1 MAQKLPRFLSFLEV
15 EAMFKASSESP
26 RDNLMLKCMFYLG
39 LRNSEVQNLRIEDI
53 DLMNRNLKVVQS
65 KGERDRYVPIPS
77 NLEPEI
83 RLHIGDN
90 ITGKIFYISDRH
102 IRRIVKKYAIKAG
115 IRNPQEVH
123 PHTLRHSYATI
134 LQNEGTPLNV
144 IQELLG
150 HSKIDTTTIYVHLGT
165 EKKREFVEKAFAG
178 QKTTSLKAYF
188 PRKTSDV

>member
-1 MAQKLPRFLSFLEV
+1 MVGKLPRFLSLPEV
-15 EAMFKASSESP
+15 EAMFKVSRDNL
-26 RDNLMLKCMFYLG
+26 RDNLMLKFMFYLG

-65 KGERDRYVPIPS
+65 KGDRDRYVPIPS

-83 RLHIGDN
+83 RSYVGDN
-90 ITGKIFYISDRH
+90 RTGKVFYISDRH
-102 IRRIVKKYAIKAG
+102 IRRIVKEYAIKAG

-123 PHTLRHSYATI
+123 PHTLRHSYATL

-165 EKKREFVEKAFAG
+165 EKKREFVEKVFGRQKNASLQAYLKRKGG
-178 QKTTSLKAYF
+178 Q
-188 PRKTSDV
+188 V